1 MSLDW
6 LKSTHFSR
14 SFAFAAMLA
23 LASGSGLGCAA
34 ESTDEGGTAEEEGGA
49 STDDIVNGDT
59 EAAQSKVKRQSIGN
73 CWLYAVASWAEG
85 MNKRAGGE
93 ELNISESYLTYWHWF
108 EQIANSGY
116 ADEISTGGSYS
127 VATGLIDRYGVMKEG
142 DFLPNEATMEMSAAQ
157 ARAESYMN
165 NSLKN
170 GALKERDARRNRETV
185 RAELNVAFG
194 LDARRIENMN
204 RVFGRGVTR
213 TVDRSYQSRRP
224 GFQVI
229 AARDIKAAVP
239 NAETHEL
246 TIVTLRDAIGSGSTW
261 SRSGEYAFQEIDFP
275 RNASGYR
282 AFQQRVQRALHDGA
296 IPVMSWKVDFNA
308 LSAESVFSLE
318 ELAKNGPGINGR
330 QGGHMVVINDYQATL
345 GDGTKLLAGQDA
357 DATQLGQALAAD
369 TSIDFFRV
377 KNSWGAARPDRWQ
390 QAAVLG
396 YHDLDWDY
404 LVGPIKNCPDDA
416 TSADQ
421 CTGNAQVWWD
431 VVLPQGY

>member
-6 LKSTHFSR
+6 LKSSR
-14 SFAFAAMLA
+14 VFTFATMMA

-34 ESTDEGGTAEEEGGA
+34 DEAGEGGTAEEEGGA

-142 DFLPNEATMEMSAAQ
+142 DFLPNEANLEMSGAQ
-157 ARAESYMN
+157 ARAESYIN

-185 RAELNVAFG
+185 RSELNKAFG
-194 LDARRIENMN
+194 VDANRVERMN
-204 RVFGRGVTR
+204 RVFGRAVTR
-213 TVDRSYQSRRP
+213 TIDKSYLSRRP
-224 GFQVI
+224 GYEVF
-229 AARDIKAAVP
+229 RSKDIKAAVP
-239 NAETHEL
+239 NAETHESV
-246 TIVTLRDAIGSGSTW
+246 TVTLQDAIGTGSTW
-261 SRSGEYAFQEIDFP
+261 SRSGEYAFQEVDFP
-275 RNASGYR
+275 YNSSGYR

-308 LSAESVFSLE
+308 LTSASVFSKQELE
-318 ELAKNGPGINGR
+318 RIGPGINGR
-330 QGGHMVVINDYQATL
+330 QGGHMVVINDYQAIL
-345 GDGTKLLAGQDA
+345 GNGSKLLAGA
-357 DATQLGQALAAD
+357 DATADKLEAALAND
-369 TSIDFFRV
+369 TKIEFFRV
-377 KNSWGAARPDRWQ
+377 KNSWGADRPDRWS

-396 YHDLDWDY
+396 YHDLNWDY
-404 LVGPIKNCPDDA
+404 LVGPIPDCPEDA
-416 TSADQ
+416 TSASE
-421 CTGNAQVWWD
+421 CSTGRQAWWD
-431 VVLPQGY
+431 VVLPKGY